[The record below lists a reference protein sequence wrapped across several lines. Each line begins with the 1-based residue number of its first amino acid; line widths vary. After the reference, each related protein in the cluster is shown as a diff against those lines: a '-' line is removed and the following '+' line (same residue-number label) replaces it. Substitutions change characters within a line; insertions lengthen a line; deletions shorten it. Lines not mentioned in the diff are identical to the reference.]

1 MEAPMA
7 ANTEHLDADYI
18 IVGAGAMGM
27 AFADEL
33 LSASDA
39 TMIVID
45 RRHRPGGH
53 WNDGYPFL
61 RLHGATSLYGVNSR
75 ALGSGAIDTV
85 GLNAGLEPLPS
96 SAELCVYYDDVMRQ
110 RLLPSGRVTYL
121 PLCDYR
127 EDGTVTSRL
136 ARREVQV
143 RARKAVVDATY
154 TNTRLPSTHPP
165 GFEVASGV
173 TCIAPNALPDIEGST
188 RSFTIIGSGKTAM
201 DSVTWLL
208 ENRVGPA
215 RIRWIRPREA
225 WMLDRIA
232 RQFRPDAA
240 GETMNRLAIELECAA
255 QARDFDDLFDQL
267 EEAGALMRLDRRVR
281 PSMFRCATLSRA
293 ELAEL
298 RRVSDVVRLGH
309 VIRIGPDEIV
319 LRQGSIPTGPDHVH
333 VDCTASGLSDRPPR
347 PVFEDG
353 RITLQMVRSCQP
365 CFSSAIIAVIET
377 LFDDTEARNSMLA
390 PVPPPRDD
398 KDWARMLVVNAENQH
413 RWTQTPELAA
423 WMADSRLDGT
433 AGIAP
438 PTEAVAAQMTVARQR
453 FRESIGPA
461 IANLTRLLAED
472 GMSET
477 SPHAAVATTREPHV
491 TETRP

>member
-1 MEAPMA
+1 MA
-7 ANTEHLDADYI
+7 TTSERLEADYV

-39 TMIVID
+39 SMVIID

-75 ALGSGAIDTV
+75 VLGEGAIDSV

-96 SAELCVYYDDVMRQ
+96 SAEICAYYDQVMRQ
-110 RLLPSGRVTYL
+110 RLLPSGRVTFL

-127 EDGTVTSRL
+127 EDGTVRSRL
-136 ARREVQV
+136 ARHKVQV
-143 RARKAVVDATY
+143 HARKAVVDATY
-154 TNTRLPSTHPP
+154 TNTKLPSTHPP
-165 GFEVASGV
+165 SFEVDSDV
-173 TCIAPNALPDIEGST
+173 TCISPNALPGTDGRT
-188 RSFTIIGSGKTAM
+188 RSFTMIGSGKTAM

-208 ENRVGPA
+208 ENRVEPE

-240 GETMNRLAIELECAA
+240 GETMNRFAAELECAA
-255 QARDFDDLFDQL
+255 QARDFGDLFDRL
-267 EEAGALMRLDRRVR
+267 EHAGALMRIDTQVR
-281 PSMFRCATLSRA
+281 PSMFRCATLSQA

-298 RRVSDVVRLGH
+298 RRVTDVVRLGH
-309 VIRIGPDEIV
+309 VKRIGPDEI
-319 LRQGSIPTGPDHVH
+319 LLEHGTIPTGPEHVH

-353 RITLQMVRSCQP
+353 RITLQMVRTCQP
-365 CFSSAIIAVIET
+365 CFSGAIIAVIET
-377 LFDDTEARNSMLA
+377 LFDDTEAGNAMLT
-390 PVPPPRDD
+390 PVPPPCED
-398 KDWARMLVVNAENQH
+398 KDWARILVINAANQL
-413 RWTQTPELAA
+413 RWAKHPKLAD
-423 WMADSRLDGT
+423 WMAESRLDGT
-433 AGIAP
+433 SGIVP
-438 PTEAVAAQMTVARQR
+438 PTAAVAAQMNAARQR
-453 FRESIGPA
+453 FKENIGPA
-461 IANLTRLLAED
+461 VANLKRLLAE
-472 GMSET
+472 GRHSGT
-477 SPHAAVATTREPHV
+477 SRHAAVANSPESRV
-491 TETRP
+491 TELWN